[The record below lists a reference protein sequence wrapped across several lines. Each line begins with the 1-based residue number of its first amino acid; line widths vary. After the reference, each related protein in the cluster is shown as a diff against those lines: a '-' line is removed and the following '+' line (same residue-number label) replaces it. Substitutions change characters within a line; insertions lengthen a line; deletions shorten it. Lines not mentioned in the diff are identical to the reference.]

1 MRQCPHCGAQVRCH
15 RFDELESEVQG
26 QLKSV
31 YKLLEEG
38 NNYVEARSVAR
49 DLAEK
54 NRKIELPGIEEE
66 LRVLFKKIK
75 MMRTEARK
83 TVFIS

>member
-1 MRQCPHCGAQVRCH
+1 VNTRRLLTSSNIYVRTP
-15 RFDELESEVQG
+15 DA
-26 QLKSV
+26 
-31 YKLLEEG
+31 G

-54 NRKIELPGIEEE
+54 NRKIELPDIEEE
-66 LRVLFKKIK
+66 LRVLFKRIK
-75 MMRTEARK
+75 TMRTEARK